1 MLNLNVFSDDG
12 IFLQL
17 LSIHGDNVQV
27 ASVIINETVDFPAD
41 AEECIKR
48 LKSHNLQ
55 EENSFA
61 FMLAC
66 VGRGEGLY
74 EESNVESALFR
85 KYFPK
90 TPLIGLFGNGEI
102 GFEHVNKGTHAEEEE
117 PEYKKKKSQVK
128 LYHSFTTVFVLVS
141 II

>member
-1 MLNLNVFSDDG
+1 MILVSIASESSILS
-12 IFLQL
+12 QL
-17 LSIHGDNVQV
+17 ISIHGERVQV
-27 ASVIINETVDFPAD
+27 ASVIVNETINLPGD

-48 LKSHNLQ
+48 LKSHNLP
-55 EENSFA
+55 EDNSFA

-74 EESNVESALFR
+74 EQSNIESALFR

-102 GFEHVNKGTHAEEEE
+102 GYDHVNKGSPSQEVE
-117 PEYKKKKSQVK
+117 PDCKKKKSDVK

-141 II
+141 IT